1 MTKNP
6 QYHGRSKHIDIKFHF
21 VREKIA
27 SNIIELKYCKSDNMI
42 ADILTK
48 GLGRTK
54 FEELRVKIGM
64 KQIRDFD

>member
-27 SNIIELKYCKSDNMI
+27 SNIIGLKYCKSENMV

-54 FEELRVKIGM
+54 FEELRDRIGM
-64 KQIRDFD
+64 KLLPEFE

>member
-1 MTKNP
+1 M
-6 QYHGRSKHIDIKFHF
+6 
-21 VREKIA
+21 REKVA

-54 FEELRVKIGM
+54 FEELRVNIGM